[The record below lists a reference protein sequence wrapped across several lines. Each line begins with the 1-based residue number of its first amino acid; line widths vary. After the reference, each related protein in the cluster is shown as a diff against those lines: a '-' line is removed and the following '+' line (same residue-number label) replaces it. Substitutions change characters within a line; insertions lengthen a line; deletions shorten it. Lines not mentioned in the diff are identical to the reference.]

1 MSSGMVSLWMEQ
13 QMKQKELCN
22 KIGMADRSFRRLSPA
37 KRKQWQALA
46 ANGRTAAFYDVLAQ
60 LCFEVDAFNAADTP
74 EWFWLRIDTCGVAI
88 TRFHML
94 ISNTIMHLDCTNDDQ
109 LTNAL
114 HYVRSLNNQAK

>member
-1 MSSGMVSLWMEQ
+1 
-13 QMKQKELCN
+13 MKQKDLCN

-37 KRKQWQALA
+37 KRKQWQALS

-60 LCFEVDAFNAADTP
+60 LCFEVDAFNAANGP
-74 EWFWLRIDTCGVAI
+74 EWFWLQIDCTGVKI
-88 TRFHML
+88 SRFHL
-94 ISNTIMHLDCTNDDQ
+94 FSNVTISNLHCLNDDQ

>member
-1 MSSGMVSLWMEQ
+1 
-13 QMKQKELCN
+13 MKQKDLCN

-60 LCFEVDAFNAADTP
+60 LCFEVDAFNAANGP
-74 EWFWLRIDTCGVAI
+74 EWFWLQIDCTGVKL
-88 TRFHML
+88 TRFHL
-94 ISNTIMHLDCTNDDQ
+94 FSNATISNLHCLNDEQ

-114 HYVRSLNNQAK
+114 QYVRSLNK